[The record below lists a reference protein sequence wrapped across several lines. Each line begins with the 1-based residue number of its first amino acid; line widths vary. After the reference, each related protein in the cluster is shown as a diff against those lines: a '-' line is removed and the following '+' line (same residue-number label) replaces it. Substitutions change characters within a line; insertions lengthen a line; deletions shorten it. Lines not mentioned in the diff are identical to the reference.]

1 MIKVFNVVFTVGRN
15 AEAIIFLNEMKKQV
29 SFIFVYFITYL
40 NHKIDDKL
48 NYLKITKC
56 TKTCTH
62 VIQFF
67 LPDLVQFCCTYFLLH
82 VLPNLS
88 KII

>member
-1 MIKVFNVVFTVGRN
+1 MIKVFNVIFTVGRN
-15 AEAIIFLNEMKKQV
+15 AEAIIFLKEMKKQV

-67 LPDLVQFCCTYFLLH
+67 FTRFGTVLLYILSTPCT
-82 VLPNLS
+82 S
-88 KII
+88 